1 MADSR
6 FFKKAGPFKLSEIA
20 AKSECKLAEGVN
32 PDLLISDVR
41 GIDDAGEGDLTW
53 AFIASVRDAL
63 QKSKASACITS
74 EKFASFVPAG
84 VAVLLSND
92 PHRSYGL
99 AAQMFYPTVQTGG
112 ISDKA
117 NIDPSAELGEG
128 CRVDAGAFI
137 GAHVKL
143 GRGCWIQA
151 NATVQDGVQMGDGC
165 IVGSNACVSHCIAQN
180 KVYIYPGCMVGQDGF
195 GFAMGILGPTKV
207 PQLGRVLIGND
218 VEIGSNTT
226 VDRGA
231 MGDTV
236 IGDGCRIDNL
246 CQIAHNVK
254 MGSCCVL
261 AAQAGI
267 AGSTE
272 LGDFVVLGGQSG
284 LAGHLKVA
292 SATQIAAQGGLM
304 NNTQM
309 GDVLIGS
316 TAIPHMDFMRQNVI
330 LQRMVKESK
339 KGKKNVG

>member
-1 MADSR
+1 MADNR

-20 AKSECKLAEGVN
+20 QKCECKLAEGAN
-32 PDLLISDVR
+32 PDLLIEDVN
-41 GIDDAGEGDLTW
+41 GIDEAKEGDLTW

-63 QKSKASACITS
+63 QKSTASACITS
-74 EKFASFVPAG
+74 EKFASYVPEG
-84 VAVLLSND
+84 VATLLSND

-99 AAQMFYPTVQTGG
+99 AAQMFYPTIQEGG

-117 NIDPSAELGEG
+117 NIDPTAELGDG

-137 GAHVKL
+137 GPNVKL
-143 GRGCWIQA
+143 GNGCWIQA
-151 NATVQDGVQMGDGC
+151 NATIHEGVQMGDGC

-180 KVYIYPGCMVGQDGF
+180 KVYIYPGCMIGQDGF

-231 MGDTV
+231 MGDTI

-254 MGSCCVL
+254 IGSCCVL
-261 AAQAGI
+261 AAQVGI

-272 LGDFVVLGGQSG
+272 LGDFVVLGGQAG

-292 SATQIAAQGGLM
+292 TATQIAAQAGLM
-304 NNTQM
+304 NNTNM
-309 GDVLIGS
+309 GDVLIGAP
-316 TAIPHMDFMRQNVI
+316 AIPHMDFMRQNVI

-339 KGKKNVG
+339 KGKKSE